1 MENIAKKSNTEFIL
15 NTFNLKPSKK
25 YGQNFLVDPGIIQ
38 SIADTFLITISLV
51 SNNCG

>member
-38 SIADTFLITISLV
+38 V
-51 SNNCG
+51 SQIMLRWIRRQQLLK